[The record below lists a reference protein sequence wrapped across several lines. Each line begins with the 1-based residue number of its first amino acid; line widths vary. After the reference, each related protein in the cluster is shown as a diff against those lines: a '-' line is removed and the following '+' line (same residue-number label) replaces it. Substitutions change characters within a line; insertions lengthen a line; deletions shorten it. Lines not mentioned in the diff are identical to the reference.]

1 MQVLFKDVK
10 TGKLI
15 GAAHNFYSPR
25 GNRMDVL
32 VQKKLENEGYEPICS
47 DYEYG
52 NKVVMRR
59 RRE

>member
-15 GAAHNFYSPR
+15 GAAHDFYSPR

-32 VQKKLENEGYEPICS
+32 VQKKLENEGYEQICS

-52 NKVVMRR
+52 NKVVMMR

>member
-32 VQKKLENEGYEPICS
+32 VQKMLMEKGYEPICTT
-47 DYEYG
+47 YEDD
-52 NKVVMRR
+52 NKIVMMK